1 MNGQNRKF
9 YKYDYTDN
17 ITNSGRGEISLRYV
31 SPNPSQ
37 PNKSH
42 SIIFLNQ
49 SNIKELSKLSDRS
62 FIVNNNPYKKFKKP
76 RFISADRTNYYPE
89 NDSYILNGNRILDS
103 RSRIINL
110 NNNYN
115 AFNNAINI
123 RKKRNFLIFAECPKK
138 LSDYILKIKNKKKI
152 YQVVNIDLDD
162 FDYNKFYQMRLYQNF
177 YDSAKYRLN
186 NSRSKKKFDKLDF
199 NLKTP
204 RDNYNKKSE
213 SIYLYDILNNKNNKY
228 SKINDKFFNTKNN
241 YKNKEV
247 IYFNNNSNKNS
258 FYINDI
264 YTNNQNNDQLK
275 VIKIQTIWRG
285 YIFRKFLLKSLNN
298 FFNIMK
304 LLNLISN
311 IIYNKTKPI
320 LKLFLNKLQKNLQ
333 NKNFYKKISIKSWK
347 TKIKNNTQNEVWKI
361 PLTRRKNANVF
372 RPREKI
378 NNVSQ
383 KSFIYKKKT
392 NSPKSPRIIKKNNK
406 MNNSIVNINRINYK
420 SNKNNRNNNIELKG
434 NKKSYELFK
443 NYNYKNKIKTA
454 INYISKYT
462 IKKSILLHL
471 PLLLYRLRI
480 LQKMNLIELKYKYLI
495 KIMQINDKIILR
507 NYFHKYKN
515 IIFSPKLDKLFTEN
529 KINKK
534 NINNKDNINNND
546 NKNNNEDYNRYR
558 FINYN
563 IYKNKDKDNN
573 KYINNNKKKIINIR
587 TNKNTEKENKVQ
599 LNNYKLLSRKNQ
611 NNKIPNKIILLT
623 KIFKNKDIKIN
634 SILNIFFNKWKNY
647 SKNKIISKE
656 LRWNKY
662 KSTQISP
669 NRSKNKTPG
678 LSSKKSIRIKKIKS
692 KKYLNI
698 SKIKSAISGKALVN
712 SFQSDNGSFRKMKIK
727 KIQILSDSSESK
739 NNISKDFISKNYSY
753 QNFDNSFFIQKIANI
768 TKKINNKTN
777 LFKTFK
783 IWKKKS
789 KEKK

>member
-1 MNGQNRKF
+1 MYRLL
-9 YKYDYTDN
+9 Y
-17 ITNSGRGEISLRYV
+17 
-31 SPNPSQ
+31 
-37 PNKSH
+37 
-42 SIIFLNQ
+42 
-49 SNIKELSKLSDRS
+49 
-62 FIVNNNPYKKFKKP
+62 
-76 RFISADRTNYYPE
+76 
-89 NDSYILNGNRILDS
+89 
-103 RSRIINL
+103 
-110 NNNYN
+110 
-115 AFNNAINI
+115 
-123 RKKRNFLIFAECPKK
+123 
-138 LSDYILKIKNKKKI
+138 
-152 YQVVNIDLDD
+152 IDLDD
-162 FDYNKFYQMRLYQNF
+162 FDYNKFYQMLLYQNF
-177 YDSAKYRLN
+177 YDNINNRLN
-186 NSRSKKKFDKLDF
+186 DSRSKRNHDIMDYNF
-199 NLKTP
+199 KTHI
-204 RDNYNKKSE
+204 DNYNYSYNNNNE
-213 SIYLYDILNNKNNKY
+213 SSYLYDIYNNENNNYSYINDRYSNNKNNYTNK
-228 SKINDKFFNTKNN
+228 KI
-241 YKNKEV
+241 
-247 IYFNNNSNKNS
+247 IYFKNNNSNKNR
-258 FYINDI
+258 YNINDI

-275 VIKIQTIWRG
+275 VIKIQSIWRG
-285 YIFRKFLLKSLNN
+285 YIFRKYLLKSLNN
-298 FFNIMK
+298 FYIIMK
-304 LLNLISN
+304 LLNSLIN
-311 IIYNKTKPI
+311 IFYNKCKPI
-320 LKLFLNKLQKNLQ
+320 LKLFLNKLQNNFKNNNLYKKIALKSLKTQIKNKTQ
-333 NKNFYKKISIKSWK
+333 NEVRKIPLAGRKNTKVYKPKEKINNISQKCFIYKKIS
-347 TKIKNNTQNEVWKI
+347 
-361 PLTRRKNANVF
+361 
-372 RPREKI
+372 
-378 NNVSQ
+378 
-383 KSFIYKKKT
+383 
-392 NSPKSPRIIKKNNK
+392 NSPKSPRIIKKYNN
-406 MNNSIVNINRINYK
+406 MNNTIVRISRINYK
-420 SNKNNRNNNIELKG
+420 SNKSNRNNNIELKG
-434 NKKSYELFK
+434 NRKNYELFK

-454 INYISKYT
+454 INHISKYT
-462 IKKSILLHL
+462 IKKNLSLHF

-515 IIFSPKLDKLFTEN
+515 IIFSPKLDKLFNEN

-739 NNISKDFISKNYSY
+739 NNISKDFI
-753 QNFDNSFFIQKIANI
+753 
-768 TKKINNKTN
+768 
-777 LFKTFK
+777 
-783 IWKKKS
+783 
-789 KEKK
+789 